1 MITKK
6 LLITPQKIELA
17 GLMKIKLFLS
27 LSLSSKKAYFLMY
40 YISFQE
46 ESDVKNHS
54 DIYGY

>member
-1 MITKK
+1 
-6 LLITPQKIELA
+6 
-17 GLMKIKLFLS
+17 MKIKLFLS